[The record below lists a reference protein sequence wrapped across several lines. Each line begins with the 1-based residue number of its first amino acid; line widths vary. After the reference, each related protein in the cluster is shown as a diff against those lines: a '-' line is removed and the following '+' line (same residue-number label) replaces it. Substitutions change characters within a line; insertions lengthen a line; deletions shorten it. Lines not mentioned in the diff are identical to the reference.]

1 MSASR
6 EKKQRQG
13 ATSEKSLQAQ
23 LQEAARRK
31 KTVTYTIVGV
41 VIAVLVAALLIWN
54 SGFFQARATAATVG
68 DTKLTA
74 AELSYYYYDARNSYA
89 SYMSYFGGF
98 DSSTPDDE
106 QAHPSDESLTMR
118 DYFLEE
124 ALSTAKRYAALSAE
138 ALKNGHTEAE
148 VKEDLDVQI
157 EGMKSAAA
165 SYGYSYSAYLK
176 ATYGP
181 YMTAGV
187 FEKMYRQYLLANLA
201 YADKSE
207 ELDASYTEDDL
218 KAYYEKD
225 DNADTLDTFEY
236 SYLYFTPE
244 EVETKDAD
252 GNDIDEET
260 VNQQKAE
267 ALAEAKE
274 KAEEALASLKDGGS
288 IASLA
293 SKYDLADNA
302 HADHTTTVG
311 SSSINSV
318 FREDLLALDE
328 DESALVENSESG
340 YYVITFHGRTLV
352 EDPTKDVR
360 HILARAESTTDED
373 GKLVA
378 PTDEAWAAA
387 KEKIDAIQAEFE
399 AGDMT
404 EDSFAALANEKSDDG
419 DGTTGG
425 LYAKIAPSDGYV
437 TEFLDWIFEDGRQPG
452 DTGVVQ
458 HSADEGSTSGYYG
471 YHFMYMVGDNEPVW
485 MRSARSSLTTEARN
499 AWMEELESGYETS
512 LTDGAESIGK

>member
-1 MSASR
+1 M
-6 EKKQRQG
+6 
-13 ATSEKSLQAQ
+13 
-23 LQEAARRK
+23 
-31 KTVTYTIVGV
+31 
-41 VIAVLVAALLIWN
+41 
-54 SGFFQARATAATVG
+54 
-68 DTKLTA
+68 
-74 AELSYYYYDARNSYA
+74 
-89 SYMSYFGGF
+89 
-98 DSSTPDDE
+98 
-106 QAHPSDESLTMR
+106 
-118 DYFLEE
+118 
-124 ALSTAKRYAALSAE
+124 
-138 ALKNGHTEAE
+138 
-148 VKEDLDVQI
+148 
-157 EGMKSAAA
+157 
-165 SYGYSYSAYLK
+165 
-176 ATYGP
+176 
-181 YMTAGV
+181 
-187 FEKMYRQYLLANLA
+187 
-201 YADKSE
+201 
-207 ELDASYTEDDL
+207 
-218 KAYYEKD
+218 
-225 DNADTLDTFEY
+225 
-236 SYLYFTPE
+236 
-244 EVETKDAD
+244 
-252 GNDIDEET
+252 
-260 VNQQKAE
+260 
-267 ALAEAKE
+267 
-274 KAEEALASLKDGGS
+274 
-288 IASLA
+288 
-293 SKYDLADNA
+293 
-302 HADHTTTVG
+302 
-311 SSSINSV
+311 